1 MNRKGQIT
9 LEGFFSFLL
18 RKTVICERGMTIKS
32 KRQPSQCIHPSQCMA
47 VNYAIISGDVRGG
60 VKIETERGTDREKE
74 RERERN
80 LCG

>member
-1 MNRKGQIT
+1 
-9 LEGFFSFLL
+9 
-18 RKTVICERGMTIKS
+18 MTIKS